1 MARITCVPAVL
12 RVNSMKCAI
21 TGNRSK
27 SDQSNCLIPSTGLLS
42 WIAFASPAASGS
54 TPVERMGLT
63 WAMNPHNICAS
74 KMCIN
79 DVDQVRDVHMTIENS
94 RNSAT
99 RPTKRAV
106 NLTASAPLLD
116 EAKALGLNLSRMF
129 ESSLENAVRA
139 ARQEAWLA
147 ANREAIEAYNEQV
160 ERHGVFSDGLRSF

>member
-1 MARITCVPAVL
+1 
-12 RVNSMKCAI
+12 
-21 TGNRSK
+21 
-27 SDQSNCLIPSTGLLS
+27 
-42 WIAFASPAASGS
+42 
-54 TPVERMGLT
+54 
-63 WAMNPHNICAS
+63 
-74 KMCIN
+74 
-79 DVDQVRDVHMTIENS
+79 MTIENS